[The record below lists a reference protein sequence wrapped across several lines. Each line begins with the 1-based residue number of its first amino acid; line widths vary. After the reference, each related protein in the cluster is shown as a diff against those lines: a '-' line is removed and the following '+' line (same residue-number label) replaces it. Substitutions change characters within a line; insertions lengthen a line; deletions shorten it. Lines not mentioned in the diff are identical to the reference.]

1 MDDSQQFTRSA
12 GMVSEHVVPL
22 EGDCT
27 MHCGPAAAK
36 SMGAERPVF
45 VVPLSQWSVAHLR
58 DGSRTTPSQRMD
70 AKLRELAELA
80 VQLSL
85 FPEPSQSEYECASLH
100 HVRCPDCRAVNDVP
114 SLPTICY
121 ACRRALREEERW

>member
-1 MDDSQQFTRSA
+1 MVLPKPMEVYLDDSQQFTRSA

-27 MHCGPAAAK
+27 MPGGPVAAR

-45 VVPLSQWSVAHLR
+45 VVSRSQWAVAQLR
-58 DGSRTTPSQRMD
+58 DGSHTTSSQRRN
-70 AKLRELAELA
+70 AKLRESAESA

-85 FPEPSQSEYECASLH
+85 FPEPTQPEYECAPLGSEGTSLTA
-100 HVRCPDCRAVNDVP
+100 RQSGQR
-114 SLPTICY
+114 T
-121 ACRRALREEERW
+121 

>member
-27 MHCGPAAAK
+27 MPGGPVAAR

-45 VVPLSQWSVAHLR
+45 VVSRSQWAVAQLR
-58 DGSRTTPSQRMD
+58 DGSHTTSSQRRN
-70 AKLRELAELA
+70 AKLRESAESA

-85 FPEPSQSEYECASLH
+85 FPDPIQSEPECAPLH

-121 ACRRALREEERW
+121 VCRRALGEEERW